1 MKINSNQTGWVVA
14 GVMGL
19 GFAFL
24 AGSGFQDSSTK
35 IGTVSVGR
43 VFNDSEYKKDQDAQL
58 QQIGQS
64 RRALF
69 DFIDTYKFMSLA
81 DLTKFKDL
89 SVKANPTDAD
99 KAEINRLKDV
109 ATKADQ
115 QYRLL
120 QTKANASEAEKSVLN
135 NFIKNSQDNAS
146 FVGKLNQEFTDE
158 LQQKQEKMR
167 SDILD
172 RVKAAVAEVSKK
184 QGFSIVLNDEIAPY
198 SANDLTPEALKAM
211 NAKK

>member
-1 MKINSNQTGWVVA
+1 
-14 GVMGL
+14 
-19 GFAFL
+19 
-24 AGSGFQDSSTK
+24 
-35 IGTVSVGR
+35 
-43 VFNDSEYKKDQDAQL
+43 
-58 QQIGQS
+58 
-64 RRALF
+64 
-69 DFIDTYKFMSLA
+69 
-81 DLTKFKDL
+81 
-89 SVKANPTDAD
+89 
-99 KAEINRLKDV
+99 
-109 ATKADQ
+109 
-115 QYRLL
+115 
-120 QTKANASEAEKSVLN
+120 VLN